1 MLRLLA
7 LALILVASLAAQPPR
22 GFFNWWD
29 RPLVKDLNLRPAQ
42 MREIRTTVRD
52 YRVKLLDA
60 RAGLARAEQELQD
73 VFDADTLDQKRADAA
88 IENLVRAREV
98 LTRSFALMSLRLRQV
113 LTTEQWKE
121 LQRRRG
127 ETESPKR

>member
-7 LALILVASLAAQPPR
+7 LSLLAAAGLTAQPR

-52 YRVKLLDA
+52 YRVKLVDA
-60 RAGLARAEQELQD
+60 RAGLARAEQELQE
-73 VFDADTLDQKRADAA
+73 VFDADTLDLKRAEAA
-88 IENLVRAREV
+88 VENLVRAREV
-98 LTRSFALMSLRLRQV
+98 LTRDLAQMSLRLRQV

-121 LQRRRG
+121 LQRRRD
-127 ETESPKR
+127 EIESRRR